1 MPDMNKKFPRFT
13 ISFLAVF
20 FFLFNT
26 GKASGAGAKYY
37 FDFNE
42 RCNQAYEA
50 MMSLKIKEA
59 NLILQQELKEHP
71 QNLIPV
77 LIANYDDC
85 LTLLFNGDANEY
97 KKRKGNLD
105 RRMSQI
111 DKGDPSSPWY
121 KYAKGAL
128 YFQWAVVRLRFDE
141 YFSGGSEFRKSFMQ
155 LKDNKKKFP
164 SFKYNQVLLGLEE
177 AIVGTVPE
185 KYKWIA
191 NMLGMKG
198 DVKKGTA
205 QIVDFLNTRDSRANV
220 LREEAIFY
228 YSYLKFFLLS
238 EPKAIWKYF
247 DESELDF
254 KNNHLFAFMKAN
266 LAVDDNKAA
275 IAEQTLNNMTQSTA
289 YLEAPIFNYYM
300 GIALLQK
307 NDDDCLSYFQK
318 FLSRYRGRMFVK
330 DAYQKMSF
338 YNIVAGNMDQAKLYK
353 DKILKTGTAQIDA
366 DKQAQRYAQGVVM
379 PDALLLKARLLCDG
393 GYMDK
398 ALQLLQGRKVDDF
411 ENEADKLELTYRL
424 ARIYALTG
432 KTEAATTYYEA
443 TIKAGSLRP
452 EHFASRSALELGQI
466 YEQQGNKAKA
476 IDAYKRCINMKDHDF
491 ESSMEQKAKAG
502 INRLGGK

>member
-1 MPDMNKKFPRFT
+1 MNKKYACAANGLF
-13 ISFLAVF
+13 IIF
-20 FFLFNT
+20 FFLFNI
-26 GKASGAGAKYY
+26 GKVSGAGTKYY

-50 MMSLKIKEA
+50 MVSLKIKEA
-59 NLILQQELKEHP
+59 NLILQEELKEHP
-71 QNLIPV
+71 QNLIPI

-85 LTLLFNGDANEY
+85 LTLLLNGDANEY

-105 RRMSQI
+105 RRMTLI

-121 KYAKGAL
+121 KYAKGSL

-155 LKDNKKKFP
+155 LKDNRKKFP

-191 NMLGMKG
+191 NMLGMRG

-205 QIVDFLNTRDSRANV
+205 QIVDFLNTRDDKANV

-228 YSYLKFFLLS
+228 YCYLKFFLLS
-238 EPKAIWKYF
+238 EPKAVWKYF

-254 KNNHLFAFMKAN
+254 KNNHLFTFMKAN
-266 LAVDDNKAA
+266 LAIDDNKAT
-275 IAEQTLNNMTQSTA
+275 IAEQTLRGMAQGTA
-289 YLEAPIFNYYM
+289 YLEVPMFNYQM
-300 GIALLQK
+300 GVALLQK
-307 NDDDCLSYFQK
+307 NDENCLSYFQK

-338 YNIVAGNMDQAKLYK
+338 YSIITGNMDQAQIYK
-353 DKILKTGTAQIDA
+353 DRILKAGTVQIDA
-366 DKQAQRYAQGVVM
+366 DKQAQRYAQGTTM
-379 PDALLLKARLLCDG
+379 PDPVLLKARLLCDG
-393 GYMDK
+393 GYMDQ
-398 ALQLLQGRKVDDF
+398 ALQLLQGKKVADF
-411 ENEADKLELTYRL
+411 NSEADKLELTYRL
-424 ARIYALTG
+424 ARIYTLTG
-432 KTEAATTYYEA
+432 KQEMAISYYEA
-443 TIKAGSLRP
+443 TIKAGSSRP

-502 INRLGGK
+502 INRLDGK